1 MQSGFYSVEVMVPGE
16 LVLIGSSDERINVL
30 VFSSF

>member
-16 LVLIGSSDERINVL
+16 LVPVRSSDEKINVL